1 MVNNQ
6 TDSPRGDILI
16 VDDDLPGLNTLSS
29 MLTNQGYEVRGVPDG
44 PMALT
49 VIDSKPP
56 ELVLLDV
63 KMPGMDGFEVCRQI
77 KANEKA
83 SDLPVL
89 FLSALDETADKVKG
103 FNAGGLDFISKPFQ
117 AEEVLARVD
126 THLALSR
133 LKRNLELRVEKRTA
147 ELTESKEALAE
158 QLKFEHLI
166 AEIAARLANVQPETI
181 DAEIQETL
189 SSLGRFLKSERAFV
203 FQFTDDGESLKN
215 THVWAAEGFSPQSD
229 IFELDLASDI
239 PWVARQIRS
248 GRVIVAGPGYVGLP
262 DEAQEFRQQL
272 ERDGINSG
280 FVVPISVEGRSIG
293 MLGLDTVDKAR
304 EYPAPLVNRLRALVD
319 MIGSTLQR
327 IRAQRKLEQYKHI
340 VESTT
345 SIVGLVDRKYVYQ
358 NVNDAYCVAFKKD
371 RLEIIGRSVA
381 DLFGQEMFDQE
392 LKPHYDRCFTG
403 EEVSF
408 QSWGEFPGWGNRF
421 MDVRYSPFFG
431 SEGKV
436 SAVVVSAHDI
446 TEIKQ
451 LEMKLKESE
460 ERFRAFMENIP
471 AVVYIKDEE
480 DRHIYANPEGFKS
493 VGKKPDEFIG
503 LTTRALWPPE
513 LADRL
518 IALDKKVLD
527 EGMPKIVDEWQSS
540 EVGDAEWRRDI
551 KFLIKMRSGKKLLGG
566 IAVDI
571 TEIKQ
576 KEQKLR
582 DAYSEIEQLKQ
593 KLEQENIY
601 LREEL
606 EINYRHHEIVG
617 ESTAIRKTLHQAEK
631 VANEETTVLIL
642 GETGTGKELLA
653 RAIHRLS
660 PRKDGHMMKVKS
672 YI

>member
-1 MVNNQ
+1 
-6 TDSPRGDILI
+6 
-16 VDDDLPGLNTLSS
+16 
-29 MLTNQGYEVRGVPDG
+29 
-44 PMALT
+44 
-49 VIDSKPP
+49 
-56 ELVLLDV
+56 
-63 KMPGMDGFEVCRQI
+63 
-77 KANEKA
+77 
-83 SDLPVL
+83 
-89 FLSALDETADKVKG
+89 
-103 FNAGGLDFISKPFQ
+103 
-117 AEEVLARVD
+117 
-126 THLALSR
+126 
-133 LKRNLELRVEKRTA
+133 
-147 ELTESKEALAE
+147 
-158 QLKFEHLI
+158 
-166 AEIAARLANVQPETI
+166 
-181 DAEIQETL
+181 
-189 SSLGRFLKSERAFV
+189 
-203 FQFTDDGESLKN
+203 
-215 THVWAAEGFSPQSD
+215 
-229 IFELDLASDI
+229 
-239 PWVARQIRS
+239 
-248 GRVIVAGPGYVGLP
+248 
-262 DEAQEFRQQL
+262 
-272 ERDGINSG
+272 
-280 FVVPISVEGRSIG
+280 
-293 MLGLDTVDKAR
+293 
-304 EYPAPLVNRLRALVD
+304 
-319 MIGSTLQR
+319 
-327 IRAQRKLEQYKHI
+327 
-340 VESTT
+340 
-345 SIVGLVDRKYVYQ
+345 
-358 NVNDAYCVAFKKD
+358 
-371 RLEIIGRSVA
+371 
-381 DLFGQEMFDQE
+381 
-392 LKPHYDRCFTG
+392 
-403 EEVSF
+403 
-408 QSWGEFPGWGNRF
+408 
-421 MDVRYSPFFG
+421 
-431 SEGKV
+431 
-436 SAVVVSAHDI
+436 
-446 TEIKQ
+446 
-451 LEMKLKESE
+451 MKLKESE